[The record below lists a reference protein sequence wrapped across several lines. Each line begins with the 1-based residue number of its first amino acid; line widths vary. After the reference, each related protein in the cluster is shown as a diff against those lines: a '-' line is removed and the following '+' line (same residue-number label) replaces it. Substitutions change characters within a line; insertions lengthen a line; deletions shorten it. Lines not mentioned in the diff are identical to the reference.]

1 MILRVYDSCNGSNLS
16 QYHLRQRA
24 RKNSFNQ
31 MKRPSLAFFI
41 FFLISVATY
50 GQSVSRTRVR
60 TVESTTQISTVDD
73 RIFAERAIAALRRLE
88 DDVITY
94 RSLGDFEASG
104 KLARVTFETFQSDL
118 QKVTGEVES
127 TLSRVRNDR
136 LKTELSNSLAS
147 YRDGAFWWER
157 IYQPRVVHVSALN
170 YNAINRAPGDNALLA
185 TVPYTVAIHWRQAA
199 KYLKRAEQLQNR
211 DR

>member
-1 MILRVYDSCNGSNLS
+1 MN
-16 QYHLRQRA
+16 
-24 RKNSFNQ
+24 
-31 MKRPSLAFFI
+31 RPFFALLI
-41 FFLISVATY
+41 FFLLSVATY
-50 GQSVSRTRVR
+50 GQSVSRARVP
-60 TVESTTQISTVDD
+60 TVESATKISTAGD
-73 RIFAERAIAALRRLE
+73 RILAARTIAALRRLE
-88 DDVITY
+88 EDVITY

-157 IYQPRVVHVSALN
+157 IYQPRVVHVSAMN
-170 YNAINRAPGDNALLA
+170 QDENRGPADTALLA

-199 KYLKRAEQLQNR
+199 KYLKRAEQLQNER
-211 DR
+211 

>member
-1 MILRVYDSCNGSNLS
+1 MQRKQSWSAPARRQLVVKNLF
-16 QYHLRQRA
+16 
-24 RKNSFNQ
+24 KQ
-31 MKRPSLAFFI
+31 MKRPSLALLI
-41 FFLISVATY
+41 FFLINVAAY
-50 GQSVSRTRVR
+50 GQSVSRAKLR
-60 TVESTTQISTVDD
+60 TVESTTQISTADD
-73 RIFAERAIAALRRLE
+73 QIFAGHAIAALRRLE

-170 YNAINRAPGDNALLA
+170 YNQANRAPADAALLA

-199 KYLKRAEQLQNR
+199 KFLKRAEQLQNR
-211 DR
+211 ER

>member
-1 MILRVYDSCNGSNLS
+1 MTHATEATLVSTTSHQRVGKNLF
-16 QYHLRQRA
+16 
-24 RKNSFNQ
+24 KQ
-31 MKRPSLAFFI
+31 MKRPSLALVI
-41 FFLISVATY
+41 FFLISVAAY
-50 GQSVSRTRVR
+50 GQSVSRAKVR
-60 TVESTTQISTVDD
+60 TVESMTQISTVDD
-73 RIFAERAIAALRRLE
+73 RIFAGHAIAALRRLE

-170 YNAINRAPGDNALLA
+170 YNLTNRAPADAALLA
-185 TVPYTVAIHWRQAA
+185 TVAYTVAIHWRQAA
-199 KYLKRAEQLQNR
+199 KYLKRAEQLQNHER
-211 DR
+211 

>member
-1 MILRVYDSCNGSNLS
+1 MTHATEATLVGATWHQRVGKNL
-16 QYHLRQRA
+16 
-24 RKNSFNQ
+24 FNQ
-31 MKRPSLAFFI
+31 MKRPSLALLI
-41 FFLISVATY
+41 FFLISVASY
-50 GQSVSRTRVR
+50 GQSGSRAQ
-60 TVESTTQISTVDD
+60 VESTTQVSTADD
-73 RIFAERAIAALRRLE
+73 RVFAARAIAALKHLE

-94 RSLGDFEASG
+94 RSLGDFEAGG

-118 QKVTGEVES
+118 QKVTGEVDS

-136 LKTELSNSLAS
+136 LKTELSNALAS

-157 IYQPRVVHVSALN
+157 IHQPRVVHVSALN
-170 YNAINRAPGDNALLA
+170 YNLTNRAPADAALLA

-211 DR
+211 ER